1 MPSRLFTARARM
13 LRRLYDRIIA
23 LSSHPHALAW
33 LALLAVAESSVFPL
47 APDILII
54 PMAIARPRQAWLIAL
69 VATIGSIIGGL
80 LGYAIGHFLFK
91 AIGQP
96 IVDFY
101 GLQPLLDEFRRLYQR
116 WGVLIIAAGG
126 FTPIPYKVI
135 AIASGIAGLDPLIFI
150 LASTAS
156 RGSRF
161 FLEAALLSRYGEPLR
176 RFIAS
181 HLVIFATLVLLLL
194 LGALL
199 LLRYL

>member
-1 MPSRLFTARARM
+1 M

-23 LSSHPHALAW
+23 LAGHPHALAW
-33 LALLAVAESSVFPL
+33 LALLAVAESSVLPL

-54 PMAIARPRQAWLIAL
+54 PMVIARPRRAWLIAL
-69 VATIGSIIGGL
+69 VATAGSVLGGL

-91 AIGQP
+91 AVGQP

-101 GLQPLLDEFRRLYQR
+101 GAQPLLDEFRRLYR
-116 WGVLIIAAGG
+116 HWGVLIIAAGG

-135 AIASGIAGLDPLIFI
+135 AIASGIAGLDPMLFI
-150 LASTAS
+150 LAATVS

-161 FLEAALLSRYGEPLR
+161 FLEALLLSRYGEPMR

-181 HLVIFATLVLLLL
+181 HLPLAGPLLVFLL

>member
-1 MPSRLFTARARM
+1 M

-23 LSSHPHALAW
+23 LSAHPHALAW
-33 LALLAVAESSVFPL
+33 LGLLAVAESSVFPL
-47 APDILII
+47 APDILLI
-54 PMAIARPRQAWLIAL
+54 PMVLARPRQAWLIAL
-69 VATIGSIIGGL
+69 VATAGSLVGGL
-80 LGYAIGHFLFK
+80 VGYGIGHFLFK

-101 GLQPLLDEFRRLYQR
+101 GAQPLLEEFRRLYR
-116 WGVLIIAAGG
+116 SWGVLLIAAGG

-135 AIASGIAGLDPLIFI
+135 AIASGIAGLDPLLFL
-150 LASTAS
+150 LAAMVS

-161 FLEAALLSRYGEPLR
+161 FLEAALLSRYGEPMR

-181 HLVIFATLVLLLL
+181 HLVIFASLLLLLL

>member
-1 MPSRLFTARARM
+1 M

-23 LSSHPHALAW
+23 LSAHPHALAW
-33 LALLAVAESSVFPL
+33 LGLLAVAESSVFPL

-54 PMAIARPRQAWLIAL
+54 PMVLARPRQAWLIAL
-69 VATIGSIIGGL
+69 VATAGSLLGGL
-80 LGYAIGHFLFK
+80 LGYGIGHFLFT

-101 GLQPLLDEFRRLYQR
+101 GAQPLLEEFRRLYR
-116 WGVLIIAAGG
+116 SWGVLLIAAGG

-135 AIASGIAGLDPLIFI
+135 AIASGIAGLDPVLFL

-161 FLEAALLSRYGEPLR
+161 FLEAALLSRYGEPMR

-181 HLVIFATLVLLLL
+181 HLVIFASLLLLLL
-194 LGALL
+194 LGAFL
-199 LLRYL
+199 LLRYV

>member
-1 MPSRLFTARARM
+1 MQSRLSTARDRM

-54 PMAIARPRQAWLIAL
+54 PMAIARPRRAWLIA
-69 VATIGSIIGGL
+69 
-80 LGYAIGHFLFK
+80 GYAIGHFLFK

-101 GLQPLLDEFRRLYQR
+101 GLQPLLEEFRRLYRR

>member
-1 MPSRLFTARARM
+1 M

-23 LSSHPHALAW
+23 LSAHPHALAW
-33 LALLAVAESSVFPL
+33 LGLLAVAESAVFPL
-47 APDILII
+47 APDILLI
-54 PMAIARPRQAWLIAL
+54 PMVLARPRQAWLIAL
-69 VATIGSIIGGL
+69 VATAGSLVGGL
-80 LGYAIGHFLFK
+80 VGYAIGHFLFK

-101 GLQPLLDEFRRLYQR
+101 GAQPLLEEFRRLYR
-116 WGVLIIAAGG
+116 SWGVLLIAAGG

-135 AIASGIAGLDPLIFI
+135 AIASGVAGLDPLLFL
-150 LASTAS
+150 LAATVS

-161 FLEAALLSRYGEPLR
+161 FLEAALLSRYGEPMR

-181 HLVIFATLVLLLL
+181 HLVIFASLLILLL

-199 LLRYL
+199 LLRYV

>member
-1 MPSRLFTARARM
+1 M

-23 LSSHPHALAW
+23 LSAHPHALAW
-33 LALLAVAESSVFPL
+33 LGLLAVAESSVFPL
-47 APDILII
+47 APDILLI
-54 PMAIARPRQAWLIAL
+54 PMVLARPRQAWLIAL
-69 VATIGSIIGGL
+69 VATAGSLLGGL
-80 LGYAIGHFLFK
+80 LGYGIGHFLFK

-101 GLQPLLDEFRRLYQR
+101 GAEPLLEEFRRLYRQ
-116 WGVLIIAAGG
+116 WGVLLIAAGG

-135 AIASGIAGLDPLIFI
+135 AIASGIAGLDPLLFL

-161 FLEAALLSRYGEPLR
+161 FLEAVLLSRYGEPMR

-181 HLVIFATLVLLLL
+181 HLVIFASLLLLLL

>member
-1 MPSRLFTARARM
+1 MVL
-13 LRRLYDRIIA
+13 
-23 LSSHPHALAW
+23 
-33 LALLAVAESSVFPL
+33 
-47 APDILII
+47 
-54 PMAIARPRQAWLIAL
+54 ARPRQAWLTAL
-69 VATIGSIIGGL
+69 VATAGSLLGGL
-80 LGYAIGHFLFK
+80 LGYGIGHFLFK

-101 GLQPLLDEFRRLYQR
+101 GAQPLLEEFRRLYR
-116 WGVLIIAAGG
+116 HWGVLLIAAGG

-135 AIASGIAGLDPLIFI
+135 AIASGIAGLDPLLFL

-161 FLEAALLSRYGEPLR
+161 FLEAALLSRYGEPMR

-181 HLVIFATLVLLLL
+181 HLVIFASLLLLLL

>member
-1 MPSRLFTARARM
+1 M

-23 LSSHPHALAW
+23 LSAHPHALAW
-33 LALLAVAESSVFPL
+33 LGLLAVAESSVFPL
-47 APDILII
+47 APDVLII

-69 VATIGSIIGGL
+69 VATAGSLLGGL

-101 GLQPLLDEFRRLYQR
+101 GAEALLEEFRRLYRR
-116 WGVLIIAAGG
+116 WGVLLIAAGG
-126 FTPIPYKVI
+126 FTPIPYKLI
-135 AIASGIAGLDPLIFI
+135 AIASGVAGLDPLLFL

-181 HLVIFATLVLLLL
+181 HLVIFACLLLFLL
-194 LGALL
+194 LGAYL